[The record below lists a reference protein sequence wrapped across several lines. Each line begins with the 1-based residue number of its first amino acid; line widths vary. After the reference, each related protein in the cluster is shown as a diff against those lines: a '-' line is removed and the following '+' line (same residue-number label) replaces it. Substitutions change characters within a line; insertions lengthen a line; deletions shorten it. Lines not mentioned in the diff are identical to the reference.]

1 MPLGFHSK
9 KRVLLHSHGN
19 HKVKSSL
26 KYSILD
32 GSAWSAMMGLTQN
45 YITPYAL
52 QLKATNTQ
60 ISWLSAIPALLTAI
74 AQLFSPNLQDKAGTR
89 KGLILPMVFLN
100 GLMFVPILL
109 VPFVFKTNQ
118 VWWLMAFITVSNVAG
133 AVINPAWGS
142 MMADLVP
149 MRIRGKFFGNRGMIN
164 GFIMLVFSFIAGGI
178 LTVFDAA
185 NNFYGYVI
193 IFAAALG
200 FRMMSWFFLTR
211 QYEPVQRAGKDD
223 SPGMGALFKQIG
235 SSPLGKFILFIILID
250 FSVSMSGPY
259 FAVYMRSSLNFGYIP
274 FTLVCSSSAVA
285 NMIFLH
291 YWGKRADTAGNL
303 RIIKITSMLM
313 PIVPVLWLGSTN
325 VVYLMAANMFS
336 GFVWAGYSLSATN
349 YVYDSCDP
357 AISHKQLAVFNSMD
371 GLAMFVGF
379 FLGGFIVD
387 KLPNLFGY
395 QLRSIMVLSGIGRG
409 LVVLFLLRQ
418 LTEVRHV
425 ASISTWNLMK
435 LKPDI
440 RKNKKQG

>member
-1 MPLGFHSK
+1 MPLGFHTK

-19 HKVKSSL
+19 HKVKASL

-32 GSAWSAMMGLTQN
+32 GSAWAAMMGLTQN
-45 YITPYAL
+45 YITPFAL
-52 QLKATNTQ
+52 QLKATNSQ
-60 ISWLSAIPALLTAI
+60 ISLLSAIPALLTAI

-100 GLMFVPILL
+100 GLMFIPILL
-109 VPFVFKTNQ
+109 VPFIFKTNQ
-118 VWWLMAFITVSNVAG
+118 VWWLMSFMAISTVAG
-133 AVINPAWGS
+133 AVVNPAWGS

-164 GFIMLVFSFIAGGI
+164 GFTALIFSFIAGGV

-185 NNFYGYVI
+185 DNFYGYVI
-193 IFAAALG
+193 IFAGALG
-200 FRMMSWFFLTR
+200 FRMISWFFLTK
-211 QYEPVQRAGKDD
+211 QYEPVQKTSNDA
-223 SPGMGALFKQIG
+223 SPGMMTLIKQVG
-235 SSPLGKFILFIILID
+235 SSRLGKFTLYIILID
-250 FSVSMSGPY
+250 FCVSLSGPY
-259 FAVYMRSSLNFGYIP
+259 FAVYMRNDLKFGYIP
-274 FTLVCSSSAVA
+274 FTLVCSSAAVA

-291 YWGKRADTAGNL
+291 YWGKRADMAGNL

-313 PIVPVLWLGSTN
+313 PFVPVLWLGSTN

-349 YVYDSCDP
+349 YVYDACDP

-379 FLGGFIVD
+379 FLGGFLVD
-387 KLPNLFGY
+387 KLPNLFGH
-395 QLRSIMVLSGIGRG
+395 QLRTIMVVSGIGRG
-409 LVVLFLLRQ
+409 LVVLFLIRQ

-435 LKPDI
+435 LKADKH
-440 RKNKKQG
+440 RKTDN